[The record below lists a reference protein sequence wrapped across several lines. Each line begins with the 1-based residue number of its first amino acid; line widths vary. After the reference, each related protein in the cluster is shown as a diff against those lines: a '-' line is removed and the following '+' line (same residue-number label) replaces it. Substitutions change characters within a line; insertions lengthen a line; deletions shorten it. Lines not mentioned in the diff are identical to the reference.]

1 MKNKK
6 LRISLFEFLQTGRF
20 GPFAP
25 KRDCSPEIVMAIFGD
40 PDRIETYGPI
50 GAGATCCAGDE
61 RCFPIILA
69 YGVMEFHFDAPS
81 RMYTLFSD
89 CFFTGCPVG
98 GPLKLTDTALLHYK
112 KPLKEF
118 LALAKSRGLK
128 IQSVIPCD
136 QTQSAEVT
144 TSGGIALHFE
154 HDDATQAGSQ
164 ATLRAFFWA
173 HDFRTEP

>member
-20 GPFAP
+20 GPFVP
-25 KRDCSPEIVMAIFGD
+25 QRDCSPEIVIAIFGK
-40 PDRIETYGPI
+40 PDSIETYGPI
-50 GAGATCCAGDE
+50 GAGATYRSGDD
-61 RCFPIILA
+61 RCFPIILV
-69 YGVMEFHFDAPS
+69 YGVIEFHFDAPS
-81 RMYTLFSD
+81 KMCTLFSD

-98 GPLKLTDTALLHYK
+98 GSLKLTDTALLHYK

-128 IQSVIPCD
+128 IQSVIPRD

-144 TSGGIALHFE
+144 TSSGIALHFE